1 MKKNIL
7 LLLIAVAVTIY
18 SCSKKS
24 SQPAPT
30 AALELPAQPYDYRIS
45 GVGSKANE
53 KATLGRVLFYDKH
66 LSLNNAIACAS
77 CHQQQ
82 AGFADPKAFSVGY
95 EGRLTGR
102 NSKSIINLGGEKG
115 RDIRIADEG
124 SPLFWDGR
132 ETVVKNLVA
141 RPILNHVEM
150 GLDVNSLPAKLSD
163 LSYYPQLFTSA
174 YGDNTISMD
183 RISECVALFLVS
195 IQSFD
200 TRFDRFMAGDKSVL
214 SALEQQGEILFTQK
228 YNCQNCHHAGNNTY
242 TQSDFFDIGLDNTYA
257 DNGLGAISKQL
268 SDNGKFRVPG
278 LRNVAV
284 SAPYMHDGRY
294 KTLDEVIDH
303 YSNGIKGSANLSVFL
318 RDPQGQPMK
327 MNISE
332 TEKKA
337 LVAFLNTLTDFNVL
351 TDPKFSNPFKVK

>member
-1 MKKNIL
+1 MKKNIS
-7 LLLIAVAVTIY
+7 LLLIAVAITIY
-18 SCSKKS
+18 SCSKKG
-24 SQPAPT
+24 QPAPT
-30 AALELPAQPYDYRIS
+30 ATLDLPSQPYDYNIS
-45 GVGSKANE
+45 GVGNKANE

-82 AGFADPKAFSVGY
+82 AGFADPKAFSLGC

-102 NSKSIINLGGEKG
+102 NSKNIINLGGNQG
-115 RDIRIADEG
+115 SDIRISEEG

-132 ETVVKNLVA
+132 EMVLKNLVA

-150 GLDVNSLPAKLSD
+150 GLDVSSLPGKLSD
-163 LSYYPQLFTSA
+163 LSYYPQLFSSA
-174 YGDNTISMD
+174 YGDNTITMD
-183 RISECVALFLVS
+183 RISESVALFLAS

-200 TRFDRFMAGDKSVL
+200 TRFDRYMSGDKTVL

-228 YNCQNCHHAGNNTY
+228 YNCLNCHHAGNNVY
-242 TQSDFFDIGLDNTYA
+242 SQSDFFDIGLDNTYA
-257 DNGLGAISKQL
+257 DNGLGAISRQA

-284 SAPYMHDGRY
+284 TAPYMHDGRY

-303 YSNGIKGSANLSVFL
+303 YSNGIKASANLSSFL
-318 RDPQGQPMK
+318 RDPSGQPIK

-337 LVAFLNTLTDFNVL
+337 LIAFLNTLTDFKVL
-351 TDPKFSNPFKVK
+351 TDPKFSNPFKAK